1 MNQNVKHKLVIDADP
16 GIVDAVAIMIALLD
30 PEIDLLAITATPGV
44 VSGDQANHNIQTLI
58 NRLDP
63 PKYPRIGSCEAGL
76 KASISQL
83 RDVPTPLLYGET
95 GLGDCPTS
103 AVTLASPHASAK
115 VLVDVVRSN
124 PREVTLLTL
133 GPLTN
138 ITLACELHPTFL
150 SELKSLVCLAG
161 AVAVGGDITASA
173 EGNIYADPESA
184 RLILT
189 SSIHKTL
196 IPLDVASQLVLTF
209 SDMDRLPHESGS
221 RVSGVL
227 DQLLPFALRAARR
240 HLGLEGIELR
250 EVAALAALTRPQL
263 FTRKVMAIDIETQ
276 GELTRGMTVFDRR
289 GVRQWQGNID
299 VVHAIDAD
307 KVLDYF
313 TGVLW
318 NALENQS

>member
-1 MNQNVKHKLVIDADP
+1 MKHKLVIDADP
-16 GIVDAVAIMIALLD
+16 GIVDALALIVAMLD
-30 PEIDLLAITATPGV
+30 PEIDLLAITGSPGV
-44 VSGDQANHNIQTLI
+44 VSGMQANHNIQTI
-58 NRLDP
+58 VSRLDP
-63 PKYPRIGSCEAGL
+63 VKYPRIGSCE
-76 KASISQL
+76 SQL
-83 RDVPTPLLYGET
+83 KPSIPTLRDIATPLLNGET
-95 GLGDCPTS
+95 GLGDCPTT
-103 AVTLASPHASAK
+103 AVSLASPHASAK
-115 VLVDVVRSN
+115 VLVDVVRGN

-161 AVAVGGDITASA
+161 SIVKGGDVTASA
-173 EGNIYADPESA
+173 EGNVYADPESA
-184 RLILT
+184 RTIFT

-209 SDMDRLPHESGS
+209 SDMNRLPHDPHS
-221 RVSGVL
+221 RITEMI
-227 DQLLPFALRAARR
+227 DQLLPFALRSARR
-240 HLGLEGIELR
+240 HLGQEGIELR
-250 EVAALAALTRPQL
+250 EVAALAAITRPQL
-263 FTRKVMAIDIETQ
+263 FSRKVMAVDVETQ

-289 GVRQWQGNID
+289 GHRNWLGNID
-299 VVHAIDAD
+299 VVHEIDAD